1 MVYAKSP
8 NSNLDGL
15 VTATCN
21 FAISD
26 LGFFFAGGLAVFFVH
41 RATKTMVVFDQYVFF
56 CGCKN
61 QKTTMTVC
69 DVFFVFSARASEH
82 MKFFFFNDDAVQM

>member
-56 CGCKN
+56 A
-61 QKTTMTVC
+61 V
-69 DVFFVFSARASEH
+69 ART
-82 MKFFFFNDDAVQM
+82 KKRT

>member
-26 LGFFFAGGLAVFFVH
+26 LGFFLPVGWLFFLSIV
-41 RATKTMVVFDQYVFF
+41 RPKQWLCLTNMFFLRLQEPKKT
-56 CGCKN
+56 N
-61 QKTTMTVC
+61 MTVC
-69 DVFFVFSARASEH
+69 DVFFVFSVRASEH
-82 MKFFFFNDDAVQM
+82 MKFFF